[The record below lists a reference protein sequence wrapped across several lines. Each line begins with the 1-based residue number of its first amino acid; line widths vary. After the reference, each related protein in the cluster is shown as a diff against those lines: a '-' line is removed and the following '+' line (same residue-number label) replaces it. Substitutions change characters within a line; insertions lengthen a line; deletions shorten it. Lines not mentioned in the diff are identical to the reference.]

1 MEKIFFAFLL
11 LFSLTQVE
19 AQQGKERIEA
29 FKAAFFTEQ
38 LELSSQEARDF
49 WPVYD
54 EYEAEKEAL
63 KSQYKRNRKIELLS
77 DAEVEN
83 YLIQQFEF
91 EEKQLAVK
99 RKYFERF
106 KEILP
111 IRKVARLNKTERAF
125 KQKLLQ
131 LMKERRQQRKRN
143 N

>member
-1 MEKIFFAFLL
+1 MKKIIFALL
-11 LFSLTQVE
+11 LLLTLSQVK

-38 LELSSQEARDF
+38 LELSTEEARNF

-54 EYEAEKEAL
+54 EYEAEKDVL
-63 KSQYKRNRKIELLS
+63 KKQYERRRKIELLS
-77 DAEVEN
+77 DVEVEE

-91 EEKQLAVK
+91 EDKQLVLK

-131 LMKERRQQRKRN
+131 MMKERREKRRN
-143 N
+143 K